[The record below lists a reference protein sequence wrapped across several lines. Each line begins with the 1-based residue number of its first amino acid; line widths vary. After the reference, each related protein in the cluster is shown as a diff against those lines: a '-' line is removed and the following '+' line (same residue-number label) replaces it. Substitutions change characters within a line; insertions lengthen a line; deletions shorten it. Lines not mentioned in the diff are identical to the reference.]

1 TATKRTSNK
10 KATESR
16 QLNAPP
22 PGHDRKHGVRFLGF
36 GRSPPIRRAAR
47 RAGRGIGARKEEVPH
62 YVLGKHS
69 NPLYN
74 RIAGQTANR
83 PSLRTTRNRSFGDSS

>member
-1 TATKRTSNK
+1 MQK
-10 KATESR
+10 
-16 QLNAPP
+16 
-22 PGHDRKHGVRFLGF
+22 G
-36 GRSPPIRRAAR
+36 SPICDQ
-47 RAGRGIGARKEEVPH
+47 RGIPFWNEITFVLLTGTKGMFP

-83 PSLRTTRNRSFGDSS
+83 PSLRTERNRSFGDSS